1 MTTSVQMEEVVVE
14 LLKEETEFDSFIRI
28 ASIWADM

>member
-28 ASIWADM
+28 ACIWADM